1 MILLIYLLVKDRVEM
16 EKQQKLYE
24 LLKKQHEAEKNEII
38 HYSSLLKEIDHTL
51 IRNYINT
58 LLNDGIKHIQ
68 YITQAMAKIEGAS
81 GSIHLTEEG
90 MKQSIEEEEESKN
103 LLLECISL
111 TDDKETREILK
122 SVIVD
127 EEHHIKIL
135 EHIRQLVESY
145 SRRIQQYDANT

>member
-1 MILLIYLLVKDRVEM
+1 MIKHRDDI

-24 LLKKQHEAEKNEII
+24 LLKEQHEAEKQEIL
-38 HYSSLLKEIDHTL
+38 HYSSLLKDIENSL

-81 GSIHLTEEG
+81 GSLHLTKEG
-90 MKQSIEEEEESKN
+90 MNKSIEEEEQSRN
-103 LLLECISL
+103 LVLECINL
-111 TDDKETREILK
+111 TEDTDIKELLK
-122 SVIVD
+122 SIVVD

-135 EHIRQLVESY
+135 QHIRNIVETY
-145 SRRIQQYDANT
+145 SKKIQQ

>member
-1 MILLIYLLVKDRVEM
+1 
-16 EKQQKLYE
+16 
-24 LLKKQHEAEKNEII
+24 
-38 HYSSLLKEIDHTL
+38 
-51 IRNYINT
+51 
-58 LLNDGIKHIQ
+58 
-68 YITQAMAKIEGAS
+68 
-81 GSIHLTEEG
+81 

-103 LLLECISL
+103 LLLECIAL

-145 SRRIQQYDANT
+145 SRKIQQYDANT

>member
-1 MILLIYLLVKDRVEM
+1 MIKHRDDI

-24 LLKKQHEAEKNEII
+24 LLKEQHEAEKQEIL
-38 HYSSLLKEIDHTL
+38 HYSSLLKDIENSL

-81 GSIHLTEEG
+81 GSLHLTKEG
-90 MKQSIEEEEESKN
+90 MNKSIEEEEQSRN
-103 LLLECISL
+103 LVLECINL
-111 TDDKETREILK
+111 TEDTDIKELLK
-122 SVIVD
+122 SIVVD

-135 EHIRQLVESY
+135 QHIRNIVETY
-145 SRRIQQYDANT
+145 SKKIEQ

>member
-1 MILLIYLLVKDRVEM
+1 MIILIHLLVKDRVEM

-38 HYSSLLKEIDHTL
+38 HYSSLLKEIDHNL

-103 LLLECISL
+103 ILLECIAL

-145 SRRIQQYDANT
+145 SRKIQQYDANT